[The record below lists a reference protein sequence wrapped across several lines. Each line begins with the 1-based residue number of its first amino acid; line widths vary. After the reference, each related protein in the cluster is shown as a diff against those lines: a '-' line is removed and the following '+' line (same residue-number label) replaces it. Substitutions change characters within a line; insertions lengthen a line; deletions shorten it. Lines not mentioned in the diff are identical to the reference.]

1 VFPLTWIW
9 SSIVH
14 HLSGPKRYALRLRI
28 KTPACSAS
36 LTRFLL
42 KKVTFIVHLNVGSDT
57 SIQFGL
63 LGPCFK
69 TGAARLSVCV
79 FCCWE
84 RDSITYSANQLGS
97 EASRPKSIVLVSPN
111 LGQQQT
117 NSPPPRLNCLTKKSF
132 YYLPQGLSSERVLT
146 SFSLW
151 NSKIFE
157 WYKKHTI
164 CNHCTSSSP
173 ETRDKYNGLP

>member
-111 LGQQQT
+111 LGQAT
-117 NSPPPRLNCLTKKSF
+117 NEFATAKTLLFNQKKLLLPAPRAFLRTSF
-132 YYLPQGLSSERVLT
+132 NFVLT
-146 SFSLW
+146 W
-151 NSKIFE
+151 KFE
-157 WYKKHTI
+157 NLRVIQEAH
-164 CNHCTSSSP
+164 NLQLLHLFQSG
-173 ETRDKYNGLP
+173 DKR

>member
-111 LGQQQT
+111 LGQAT
-117 NSPPPRLNCLTKKSF
+117 NEFATAKTLLFNQKSF
-132 YYLPQGLSSERVLT
+132 YCLPQGLSSERVLT
-146 SFSLW
+146 SFSLG
-151 NSKIFE
+151 NSKTFK

-164 CNHCTSSSP
+164 CNYCTSSSP
-173 ETRDKYNGLP
+173 ETRDKYNSLP